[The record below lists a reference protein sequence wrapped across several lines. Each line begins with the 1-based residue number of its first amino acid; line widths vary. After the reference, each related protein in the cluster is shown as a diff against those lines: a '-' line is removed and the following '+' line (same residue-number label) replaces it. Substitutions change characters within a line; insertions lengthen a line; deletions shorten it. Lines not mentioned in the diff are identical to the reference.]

1 MNEKLVVSPSP
12 HIHSGFSMTK
22 MMWTVVYA
30 MLPLWAISIYYF
42 GWGAIYLMLVAV
54 ASCMFFEWA
63 IAKYLL
69 KMPATLLDGSGI
81 ITGMLIAFNIP
92 ANLPIYIVI
101 IGSFV
106 AIAVG
111 KMSFGGLGQNPFNP
125 ALVGRVFMLISFP
138 AAMTTWP
145 VPKALNFALDG
156 STGATPLGII
166 KEGLRNGEK
175 VSELMTQVPS
185 YWDLSIGFMGG
196 SMGEMSAIAILL
208 GLVYMI
214 YKHTI
219 TWHIPVS
226 IIVTVAFFTGML
238 HLIDPELYT
247 GPVFNLL
254 TGGLL
259 LGAVFMA
266 TDLVTSPMSRR
277 GQLLFGFGV
286 GFLTVVIRTWG
297 AYPEGI
303 SFAILLMNAWV
314 PLINK
319 FMKPRRYGKA

>member
-1 MNEKLVVSPSP
+1 MKEKLLVSPSP

-30 MLPLWAISIYYF
+30 MLPLWAVSIYFF
-42 GWGAIYLMLVAV
+42 GLGAIYIVLVAV
-54 ASCMFFEWA
+54 AACLFFEWA
-63 IAKYLL
+63 IAKYIL
-69 KMPATLLDGSGI
+69 KTKSTLMDGSAI
-81 ITGMLIAFNIP
+81 ITGMLLAFNIP
-92 ANLPIYIVI
+92 SNIPIYIVI

-106 AIAVG
+106 AIAIG

-138 AAMTTWP
+138 VAMTTWP
-145 VPKALNFALDG
+145 VPKALNFTLDG
-156 STGATPLGII
+156 TTGATPLSIV

-175 VSELMTQVPS
+175 VSDLMTQVPG
-185 YWDLSIGFMGG
+185 WWEMSIGNMGG
-196 SMGEMSAIAILL
+196 SMGEVSAIAILL
-208 GLVYMI
+208 GLIFMI
-214 YKHTI
+214 YKYTI
-219 TWHIPVS
+219 TWHIPIS
-226 IIVTVAFFTGML
+226 MILTVFIFSGIL

-247 GPVFNLL
+247 GPLFNLL

-266 TDLVTSPMSRR
+266 TDLVTSPMSRK
-277 GQLLFGFGV
+277 GQLLFGIGA

-297 AYPEGI
+297 AYPEGV

-314 PLINK
+314 PLINRY
-319 FMKPRRYGKA
+319 MKPRRYGKG

>member
-1 MNEKLVVSPSP
+1 MDEKLVVSPSP
-12 HIHSGFSMTK
+12 HIHSGFSMSK

-30 MLPLWAISIYYF
+30 MLPLWGVSIYFF

-54 ASCMFFEWA
+54 ASCIFFEWA

-69 KMPATLLDGSGI
+69 KMPVTLSDGSGI

-92 ANLPIYIVI
+92 ADLPIYIVI

-145 VPKALNFALDG
+145 IPKAMNFSMDG
-156 STGATPLGII
+156 TTGATPLGIV
-166 KEGLRNGEK
+166 KEGIRNGEK
-175 VSELMTQVPS
+175 VSDIMSQMPE
-185 YWDLSIGFMGG
+185 YWDLAIGNMGG
-196 SMGEMSAIAILL
+196 SMGEVSAIAIVL
-208 GLVYMI
+208 GLLYMI

-226 IIVTVAFFTGML
+226 LIATVAVFSGIL
-238 HLIDPELYT
+238 NIIDPELYT

-259 LGAVFMA
+259 LGAVYMA
-266 TDLVTSPMSRR
+266 TDLVTSPMSRK

>member
-1 MNEKLVVSPSP
+1 MDEKLVVSPSP

-30 MLPLWAISIYYF
+30 MLPLWAVSIYFF

-63 IAKYLL
+63 IARYLL
-69 KMPATLLDGSGI
+69 KIPSTLGDGSGI

-92 ANLPIYIVI
+92 SDLPIYIVI

-145 VPKALNFALDG
+145 IPKALNFSMDG
-156 STGATPLGII
+156 ITGATPLGIV

-175 VSELMTQVPS
+175 VSEIMSQIPS
-185 YWDLSIGFMGG
+185 YWEMAIGNMGG
-196 SMGEMSAIAILL
+196 SMGEVSAIAILI

-226 IIVTVAFFTGML
+226 MIATVML
-238 HLIDPELYT
+238 FSGILNFINPDLYT
-247 GPVFNLL
+247 GPIFNLL
-254 TGGLL
+254 SGGLL

-266 TDLVTSPMSRR
+266 TDLVTSPMSRK
-277 GQLLFGFGV
+277 GQLLFGFGA

-297 AYPEGI
+297 AYPEGV

>member
-30 MLPLWAISIYYF
+30 MLPLWAVSIYFF
-42 GWGAIYLMLVAV
+42 GWGAIYLTLVAV

-63 IAKYLL
+63 IAKYML
-69 KMPATLLDGSGI
+69 KTKPSLMDGSGI

-92 ANLPIYIVI
+92 SDLPIFIVI

-138 AAMTTWP
+138 AAMTQWP
-145 VPKALNFALDG
+145 VAKALNFSLDG
-156 STGATPLGII
+156 TTGATPLGIV

-175 VSELMTQVPS
+175 VSDLMAQMPS
-185 YWDLSIGFMGG
+185 YLEMSIGNMGG
-196 SMGEMSAIAILL
+196 SMGEVSAIAIIL
-208 GLVYMI
+208 GLIYMI
-214 YKHTI
+214 YKYTI
-219 TWHIPVS
+219 TWHIPIS
-226 IIVTVAFFTGML
+226 MIATVFILSGIL

-247 GPVFNLL
+247 GPIFNVL

-266 TDLVTSPMSRR
+266 TDLVTSPMSRK
-277 GQLLFGFGV
+277 GQLVFGIGA
-286 GFLTVVIRTWG
+286 GFLTIVIRTWG
-297 AYPEGI
+297 AYPEGV

>member
-1 MNEKLVVSPSP
+1 
-12 HIHSGFSMTK
+12 MTK

-30 MLPLWAISIYYF
+30 MLPLWAVSIYFF
-42 GWGAIYLMLVAV
+42 GWGAIYLVLVAV
-54 ASCMFFEWA
+54 AACMFFEWA

-69 KMPATLLDGSGI
+69 KMPATLGDGSGI
-81 ITGMLIAFNIP
+81 ITGMLLAFNIP
-92 ANLPIYIVI
+92 SDLPIYIVI

-138 AAMTTWP
+138 APMTTWP
-145 VPKALNFALDG
+145 VPKALYFGLDG
-156 STGATPLGII
+156 TTGATPLGII
-166 KEGLRNGEK
+166 QEGLRNGEK
-175 VSELMTQVPS
+175 VSDLMNQMPS
-185 YWDLSIGFMGG
+185 YWDLAIGSMGG
-196 SMGEMSAIAILL
+196 SMGEVSAIAIII
-208 GLVYMI
+208 GLIYMI
-214 YKHTI
+214 YKYTI
-219 TWHIPVS
+219 TWHIPIS
-226 IIVTVAFFTGML
+226 MIATVMIFTGIL
-238 HLIDPELYT
+238 NLINPELYT
-247 GPVFNLL
+247 GPIFNLL

-266 TDLVTSPMSRR
+266 TDLVTSPMSRK
-277 GQLLFGFGV
+277 GQLLFGFGA
-286 GFLTVVIRTWG
+286 GFLTVVIRVWG
-297 AYPEGI
+297 AYPEGV